1 MATYETDPEIGFDQ
15 DDPRYWRAL
24 HVNLHHAIMENDI
37 AEVKRLLSLGAD
49 INVKTEHGYN
59 ALDWADHLKHLEV
72 AKCLLHNMNIKLH
85 GYVEILKHIRAKH
98 PIIVRALLQMGVTG
112 MLAKNKRF
120 HRGMILQ
127 ACRIGHPT
135 ILQMLIN
142 CLPGYMITEYKQVY
156 LQVAA
161 SEHNDDVL
169 EILRARARQEE
180 AWRENYFRPKTS
192 VTPVQLPPRDLE
204 YEKIFDEYINP
215 GAYLP

>member
-1 MATYETDPEIGFDQ
+1 LTNQCTDETDPEIGFDQ

-98 PIIVRALLQMGVTG
+98 PIIVRALLEMGVTG

-180 AWRENYFRPKTS
+180 AWRENYFRPKVS
-192 VTPVQLPPRDLE
+192 LPSKLDM
-204 YEKIFDEYINP
+204 
-215 GAYLP
+215 G

>member
-98 PIIVRALLQMGVTG
+98 PIIVRALLEMGVTG

-180 AWRENYFRPKTS
+180 ECRENYFRPK
-192 VTPVQLPPRDLE
+192 
-204 YEKIFDEYINP
+204 
-215 GAYLP
+215 

>member
-98 PIIVRALLQMGVTG
+98 PIIVRALLEMGVTG

-127 ACRIGHPT
+127 ACRIGHP
-135 ILQMLIN
+135 
-142 CLPGYMITEYKQVY
+142 K
-156 LQVAA
+156 VAA